1 MCWSVVTSRQRCHN
15 ELKTNTALLRS
26 FQTISFSISLLKD
39 CGGFQLLRSRGSTRS
54 KELETIPC
62 PDDGYSPDYLLS
74 VTPCLTLSLSQ
85 DHQGLKHH
93 LQCQVHAEFDH
104 RLLQV
109 KKKWADLKLS
119 TKKRLAALKRSTT
132 QTGGGQPDPRFVL
145 TPTEERVSALIG
157 PESIVGIS
165 VGGDTD
171 EHVSI
176 HEEGM

>member
-1 MCWSVVTSRQRCHN
+1 MAKRNPVKKKN
-15 ELKTNTALLRS
+15 
-26 FQTISFSISLLKD
+26 FS
-39 CGGFQLLRSRGSTRS
+39 
-54 KELETIPC
+54 ELELDVLITQVQSNQLVLFGSLKSGIKGSQKNAVWNEITAAVNSV
-62 PDDGYSPDYLLS
+62 DDVNRTS
-74 VTPCLTLSLSQ
+74 V
-85 DHQGLKHH
+85 
-93 LQCQVHAEFDH
+93 E
-104 RLLQV
+104 V

-176 HEEGM
+176 HEEAWSLPHKASQPRAVTPHIRSPPKDHDNRGL

>member
-1 MCWSVVTSRQRCHN
+1 M
-15 ELKTNTALLRS
+15 
-26 FQTISFSISLLKD
+26 
-39 CGGFQLLRSRGSTRS
+39 
-54 KELETIPC
+54 
-62 PDDGYSPDYLLS
+62 
-74 VTPCLTLSLSQ
+74 
-85 DHQGLKHH
+85 
-93 LQCQVHAEFDH
+93 
-104 RLLQV
+104 QV

-176 HEEGM
+176 HEEAVLILHKPAWSLPHKASQPRAVTPHIRSPPKDHDNRGL